1 MAIPMTQTTLLLD
14 TLKQEIR
21 RRGKTYADAAL
32 ALGLS
37 EASVKRL
44 FSEKSFSLERLDIL
58 CQWLGM
64 DIAELVQQ
72 MEFRQQQVSQM
83 TEEQEQE
90 LVSDIKLL
98 ITAHSLFNRWT
109 FSEIIETYRISETE
123 GIRLLARLDRM
134 GLIQMLPSNRVKLLI
149 SRQFHWRKQGPIQ
162 AFFEK
167 HVQNDFFRCHFDSPG
182 EVRIFMTGMLSH
194 HANDEI
200 IKRMEKLAMEFNTLH
215 REDEQM
221 ALEQR
226 FGTSLVLAMRPWE
239 PKVFEEVRRKP
250 NTKIFR

>member
-1 MAIPMTQTTLLLD
+1 MVILMSQTTLILE

-72 MEFRQQQVSQM
+72 MEYKQQQVSQM

-109 FSEIIETYRISETE
+109 FTEIIETYRISETE

-134 GLIQMLPSNRVKLLI
+134 GLIQMLPNNRVKLLI

-167 HVQNDFFRCHFDSPG
+167 HVQNDFFRCHFDSAG
-182 EVRIFMTGMLSH
+182 ETRIFMTGMLSQ
-194 HANDEI
+194 HANNDI

-215 REDEQM
+215 REDEHLP
-221 ALEQR
+221 LEQR
-226 FGTSLVLAMRPWE
+226 FGSSLVLAMRPWE
-239 PKVFEEVRRKP
+239 PKIFADVRRKP
-250 NTKIFR
+250 NTKVFS

>member
-1 MAIPMTQTTLLLD
+1 MSQTTLILE

-72 MEFRQQQVSQM
+72 MEYKQQQVSQM

-109 FSEIIETYRISETE
+109 FTEIIETYQISE
-123 GIRLLARLDRM
+123 I
-134 GLIQMLPSNRVKLLI
+134 
-149 SRQFHWRKQGPIQ
+149 
-162 AFFEK
+162 
-167 HVQNDFFRCHFDSPG
+167 
-182 EVRIFMTGMLSH
+182 
-194 HANDEI
+194 
-200 IKRMEKLAMEFNTLH
+200 
-215 REDEQM
+215 
-221 ALEQR
+221 
-226 FGTSLVLAMRPWE
+226 
-239 PKVFEEVRRKP
+239 
-250 NTKIFR
+250 

>member
-1 MAIPMTQTTLLLD
+1 MSQTTLLLE

-72 MEFRQQQVSQM
+72 MEYKQQQVSQM
-83 TEEQEQE
+83 SEEQEQE
-90 LVSDIKLL
+90 LVSDLKLL

-109 FSEIIETYRISETE
+109 FREIIETYQISEIE

-134 GLIQMLPSNRVKLLI
+134 GLIQMLPNNRVKLLI

-162 AFFEK
+162 AFFER
-167 HVQNDFFRCHFDSPG
+167 HVQNDFFRCHFDAPG
-182 EVRIFMTGMLSH
+182 EMRIFMTGMLSH

-200 IKRMEKLAMEFNTLH
+200 IKRMEKLAMEFNSLH

-250 NTKIFR
+250 NTKIFRK

>member
-1 MAIPMTQTTLLLD
+1 MSQTTLLLE

-72 MEFRQQQVSQM
+72 MEYKQQQVSQM
-83 TEEQEQE
+83 SEEQEQE
-90 LVSDIKLL
+90 LVSDLKLL

-109 FSEIIETYRISETE
+109 FREIIETYRISETE

-134 GLIQMLPSNRVKLLI
+134 GLIQMLPNNRVKLLI

-162 AFFEK
+162 AFFER
-167 HVQNDFFRCHFDSPG
+167 HVQNDFFRCHFDAPG
-182 EVRIFMTGMLSH
+182 EMRIFMTGMLSY

-200 IKRMEKLAMEFNTLH
+200 IKRMEKLAMEFNSLH

-250 NTKIFR
+250 NTKIFRK